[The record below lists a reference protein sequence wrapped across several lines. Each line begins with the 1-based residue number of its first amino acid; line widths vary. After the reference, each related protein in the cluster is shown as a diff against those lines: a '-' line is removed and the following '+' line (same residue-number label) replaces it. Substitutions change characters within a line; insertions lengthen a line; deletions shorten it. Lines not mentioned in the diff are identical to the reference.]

1 MASVVKR
8 LKGNKQARKE
18 HMDVG
23 NYKNKQ
29 RTLVF
34 SSRGIVHRDRHLI
47 ADLRDLLPHARKD
60 TKLDTKDDFKQIPE
74 IAEMKSCNNVIF
86 FEARKH
92 KDLYMW
98 LSRCPGGPTIK
109 FLVTNVHTM
118 SEIKLTGN
126 CLKGTR
132 PILQFDQSFND
143 TGDGVVMKE
152 MLSQAFGS
160 PKGHPKIKPFV
171 DHIFSFF
178 YTKGRV
184 FFRNYQVS
192 YDGNDGTKSEGEPL
206 LVEIGPRFTLTP
218 IKIFSSSFG
227 GNVIW
232 ENNNYISPNA
242 IRAVMKAKAKNNFMA
257 RNDHKRQRQNYL
269 ESNQEQTD
277 EFADLFA

>member
-1 MASVVKR
+1 MASIVKR
-8 LKGNKQARKE
+8 LKGNNQARKE

-269 ESNQEQTD
+269 ESNQEQAD
-277 EFADLFA
+277 EFSNLFA

>member
-1 MASVVKR
+1 MASIVKR

-269 ESNQEQTD
+269 ESNQEQAD
-277 EFADLFA
+277 EFSNLFA

>member
-1 MASVVKR
+1 MASIVKR
-8 LKGNKQARKE
+8 LRGNKEARKE
-18 HMDVG
+18 HMNAG
-23 NYKNKQ
+23 NYQNKQ

-47 ADLRDLLPHARKD
+47 ADLRDLLPHSRKE

-74 IAEMKSCNNVIF
+74 IAEMKSCNNVLF

-126 CLKGTR
+126 CLKGSR

-143 TGDGVVMKE
+143 TADGVVMKE

-160 PKGHPKIKPFV
+160 PKGHPKVKPFV

-178 YTKGRV
+178 YVKGRV
-184 FFRNYQVS
+184 YFRNYQVS
-192 YDGNDGTKSEGEPL
+192 YDGNDGTQSEGEPL

-218 IKIFSSSFG
+218 IKIFASSFG
-227 GNVIW
+227 GNLIW
-232 ENNNYISPNA
+232 ENNNYVSPNA
-242 IRAVMKAKAKNNFMA
+242 IRAVLKAKAKNSYLVRHTA
-257 RNDHKRQRQNYL
+257 KKQRRDYVG
-269 ESNQEQTD
+269 ENQEQAG